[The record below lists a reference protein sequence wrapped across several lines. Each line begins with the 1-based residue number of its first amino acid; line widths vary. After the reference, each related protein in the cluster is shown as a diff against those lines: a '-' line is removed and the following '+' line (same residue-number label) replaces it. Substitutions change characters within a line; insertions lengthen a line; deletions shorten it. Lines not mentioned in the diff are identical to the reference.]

1 MRPEDCAICEPSQTP
16 SVLDPIFHPKCPT
29 LTDPPFHL
37 RVHPIGLTCALHIL
51 QHTLKKM
58 VTEKVIK
65 RPQIAVN
72 DVIEFEHF
80 ACDIVI
86 AGNERDD
93 YIPALLKRMARTD
106 TGNR

>member
-1 MRPEDCAICEPSQTP
+1 
-16 SVLDPIFHPKCPT
+16 
-29 LTDPPFHL
+29 
-37 RVHPIGLTCALHIL
+37 
-51 QHTLKKM
+51 M

-65 RPQIAVN
+65 RPQIAVD

-93 YIPALLKRMARTD
+93 YIPALLKKMVRTD
-106 TGNR
+106 ARDR